1 MIYNVSYV
9 VLGGDHPGQM
19 QSQENC
25 PRVGERMQLGDLL
38 VEIVEVRE
46 LMPPMGDFAYLHVT
60 CRPVQAE
67 QETQG

>member
-9 VLGGDHPGQM
+9 VLGGEHAGRM

-25 PRVGERMQLGDLL
+25 PRVGEKMQLNDLL

-60 CRPVQAE
+60 CKPVKHK
-67 QETQG
+67 QGA